1 MISPYAR
8 GRLVEWDV
16 QRVGD
21 FARRAMVEEHGEERL
36 VGDLELG
43 GGAGDCVGWKRR
55 EDRLARATQRMAS
68 ISSRAGAFL
77 LTTPSAPASVATTAS
92 DASA

>member
-1 MISPYAR
+1 
-8 GRLVEWDV
+8 
-16 QRVGD
+16 
-21 FARRAMVEEHGEERL
+21 MVEEHGEERL

-43 GGAGDCVGWKRR
+43 GGAGDCVAGSG
-55 EDRLARATQRMAS
+55 ARTGSPAATQRMAS